1 MYDNYIKLMQIYE
14 WIYNICDYL
23 TYQYI
28 FFSNSVG
35 SYNPLSDPTWDLDF
49 DNFGNTYLFYYTFVY
64 FSYYLWTLHK
74 LLNLAFTFYLSYFQE
89 KKIILIKS

>member
-23 TYQYI
+23 TYQCI

-35 SYNPLSDPTWDLDF
+35 SYNPLSDATWDLDF
-49 DNFGNTYLFYYTFVY
+49 DNFGNNYLFYYTFVY
-64 FSYYLWTLHK
+64 FSEYLWTPHK
-74 LLNLAFTFYLSYFQE
+74 LLNLTFTFYLSYFQE